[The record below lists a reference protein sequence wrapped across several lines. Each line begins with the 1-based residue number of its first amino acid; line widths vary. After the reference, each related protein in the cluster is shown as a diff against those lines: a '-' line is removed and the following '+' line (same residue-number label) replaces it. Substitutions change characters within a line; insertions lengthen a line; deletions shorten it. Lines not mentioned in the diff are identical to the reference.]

1 MFDKAIEAYKNVF
14 QLSLKRQNF
23 ITISSC
29 FQSKL
34 EEAKHIKGFSL
45 KPDYAGVYYNIGVA
59 LGDQEK
65 LDEAI
70 DAYKKAILLKP
81 DYAEAYNNL
90 GNISH
95 DQDKLEKSI
104 EAFKKA
110 LLFKPDMLGLF
121 QYWF

>member
-1 MFDKAIEAYKNVF
+1 M
-14 QLSLKRQNF
+14 
-23 ITISSC
+23 
-29 FQSKL
+29 
-34 EEAKHIKGFSL
+34 
-45 KPDYAGVYYNIGVA
+45 KPDYAGVYNNIGVA

-90 GNISH
+90 GNILH
-95 DQDKLEKSI
+95 DQDKLEESI

-110 LLFKPDMLGLF
+110 LLFKPDYAEAYFNIGSSLKGITYKKTDPDLQKLF
-121 QYWF
+121 LLFL